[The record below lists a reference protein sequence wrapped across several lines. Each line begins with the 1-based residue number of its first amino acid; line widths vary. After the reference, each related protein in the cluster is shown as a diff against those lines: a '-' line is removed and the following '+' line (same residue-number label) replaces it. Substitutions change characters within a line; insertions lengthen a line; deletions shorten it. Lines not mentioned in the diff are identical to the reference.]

1 MSLEEFENRP
11 DPKTKRYAMMRSIS
25 DYGMGLLYVG
35 IGVIILFARQFN
47 FNNDFV
53 MTIPAKVFAVVAIL
67 YGVWRMYRGYKKNY
81 FRKDEI

>member
-1 MSLEEFENRP
+1 MSLEEFENVP
-11 DPKTKRYAMMRSIS
+11 DQKTKRYAMMRSIS
-25 DYGMGLLYVG
+25 DYGMGLLYIA
-35 IGVIILFARQFN
+35 IGVIIFFARQFK

-53 MTIPAKVFAVVAIL
+53 MSIPAKIFAGVAII